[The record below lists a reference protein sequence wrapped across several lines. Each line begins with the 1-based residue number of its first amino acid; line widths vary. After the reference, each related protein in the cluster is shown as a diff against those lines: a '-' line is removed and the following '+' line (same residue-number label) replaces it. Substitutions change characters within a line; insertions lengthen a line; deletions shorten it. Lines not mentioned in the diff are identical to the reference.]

1 MIKVQTTSIVT
12 APKRDPELRKA
23 AEAFEAV
30 ILRQMMASMRKA
42 KLGDEM
48 FGSSATDNFREI
60 TDGKLAGKMAGLP
73 QIGICPPGGWVWGL
87 EAAGC
92 HAAAS
97 RGLRVS

>member
-48 FGSSATDNFREI
+48 FGSSATDNFREMA
-60 TDGKLAGKMAGLP
+60 DAKLAENM
-73 QIGICPPGGWVWGL
+73 
-87 EAAGC
+87 
-92 HAAAS
+92 S
-97 RGLRVS
+97 GLRQFGIADLVEQQLVRRK

>member
-30 ILRQMMASMRKA
+30 ILRQMMASMRTA

-48 FGSSATDNFREI
+48 FGSSATDNFREMA
-60 TDGKLAGKMAGLP
+60 DAKLADNMAGLR
-73 QIGICPPGGWVWGL
+73 QFGIADLVEKQLAGL
-87 EAAGC
+87 K
-92 HAAAS
+92 
-97 RGLRVS
+97 

>member
-1 MIKVQTTSIVT
+1 MMKVQTAIAAL

-48 FGSSATDNFREI
+48 FGSSGTENFREMA
-60 TDGKLAGKMAGLP
+60 DAKLADNMAGMR
-73 QIGICPPGGWVWGL
+73 QFGIADLVEKQLAPKK
-87 EAAGC
+87 
-92 HAAAS
+92 
-97 RGLRVS
+97 